1 MLSWI
6 WGGRSHTAQT
16 TDFYRA
22 LKSNSN
28 GIRFSI
34 TNATTRQMPILY
46 QDRAG
51 ISLYDAQY
59 PNPEGPRVP
68 IPEETIQQVLDRL
81 HRFKITCEEDFNV
94 PPGPENIHV
103 LATEATRTA
112 PNSEE
117 FRERIRQRT
126 GWVVRLLKKEEEGR
140 VGAMGVVATCGKP
153 TAGLIMDLG
162 GGSTQITWV
171 IVEEGADGGITT
183 SPRWSFSFPYG
194 AAALKTQLE
203 QSKETGQKE
212 KLKEEMTKKFQQAYR
227 DLEVPDSL
235 LRRARAQGGLDLY
248 LCGGGFR
255 GWGYLLME
263 QDSANPYPIPII
275 NGYRVHK
282 EKFHDTASVL
292 EKVSDPEIKIFGVS
306 KRRASQV
313 PAVAFL
319 VNVLADALPDIQ
331 NIQFSQ
337 GGVRE
342 GFLFDQLPM
351 NIRSEDPLVAA
362 TRPYATSSADAFQS
376 LLSAVLPAST
386 SMSTLAP
393 PSSFSQPLLSALA
406 NLLFVHS
413 PVPKE
418 SRCAAALHS
427 TTSGILASANS
438 LTHTDRALLALL
450 LRERWDGDLAP
461 TDQSLHSRLRQ
472 CVSAQEAWWC
482 RYLGRVATLIGD
494 VYPSGRVPETES
506 RWRIQLDAQWNS
518 TPTKD
523 NKQNKEEKG
532 EKPEMLQLR
541 VRLNGGGLQ
550 DGISDHAER
559 IEKAGKKKQ
568 RIEGYGAKVE
578 VSILRI
584 DRR

>member
-1 MLSWI
+1 
-6 WGGRSHTAQT
+6 
-16 TDFYRA
+16 
-22 LKSNSN
+22 
-28 GIRFSI
+28 
-34 TNATTRQMPILY
+34 MPILY
-46 QDRAG
+46 QDRTG

-68 IPEETIQQVLDRL
+68 IPEETIQRVLDRL

-94 PPGPENIHV
+94 PPRPENIHV

-126 GWVVRLLKKEEEGR
+126 GWVVKLLKKEEEGR
-140 VGAMGVVATCGKP
+140 VGAMGVVASCGKP
-153 TAGLIMDLG
+153 TAGLVMDLG

-171 IVEEGADGGITT
+171 IVEKGFNGRITT
-183 SPRWSFSFPYG
+183 SPQGSFSFPYG
-194 AAALKTQLE
+194 AAALKTRLE
-203 QSKETGQKE
+203 QCKGKGMKEE
-212 KLKEEMTKKFQQAYR
+212 LKEEMMKKFQQAYQ
-227 DLEVPDSL
+227 DLEVPESL
-235 LRRARAQGGLDLY
+235 LQSARAQGGLDLY

-263 QDSANPYPIPII
+263 QDSVSPYPIPII
-275 NGYRVHK
+275 NGYRVRK
-282 EKFHDTASVL
+282 DKFHDTASVL
-292 EKVSDPEIKIFGVS
+292 VTVSDPEIKIFGVS

-351 NIRSEDPLVAA
+351 DIRGEDPLVAA
-362 TRPYATSSADAFQS
+362 TRPYATSSADALQS
-376 LLSAVLPAST
+376 LLSAALPAST
-386 SMSTLAP
+386 STSTQAP

-427 TTSGILASANS
+427 TTSGILASASS
-438 LTHTDRALLALL
+438 LTHTDRALVALL
-450 LRERWDGDLAP
+450 LCERWDGDLAP

-472 CVSAQEAWWC
+472 YVSAQEAWWC

-506 RWRIQLDAQWNS
+506 RWRVQLKAQWNS
-518 TPTKD
+518 TPTKEK
-523 NKQNKEEKG
+523 KQNKEGNE
-532 EKPEMLQLR
+532 EKPDLLQLQ

-550 DGISDHAER
+550 DGISEHAER
-559 IEKAGKKKQ
+559 IAKAGKKKQ

-578 VSILRI
+578 VSILRTEEPI
-584 DRR
+584 VRR